1 MAETATTKTNIP
13 TELGELL
20 EAGAHFG
27 HQTRRWNPKM
37 AEYIFTARNG
47 VHVLDLTKTVRLL
60 KIATTFVQSITADG
74 GQVLFVGTKRQAKN
88 IIEASAREA
97 DMPYVSQRWLGGMLT
112 NLDTIKARINR
123 LKKLEDQVASGDFGD
138 LTKKEK
144 SDITDEIAHL
154 TRIFGG
160 IVKMDQLPKA
170 VFIVDMPREDIAIK
184 EARKLNIPI
193 IAMVD
198 TNADPDLVDYVIPS
212 NDDSIGAI
220 KLITGK
226 IAESAK
232 AGASEYGQKTKAN
245 EEE

>member
-1 MAETATTKTNIP
+1 MADTTTTKTNIP
-13 TELGELL
+13 TELKELL

-37 AEYIFTARNG
+37 SEYIFTARNG
-47 VHVLDLTKTVRLL
+47 VHVLDLTKTVDLL
-60 KIATTFVQSITADG
+60 EKATKFTKEIAADG
-74 GQVLFVGTKRQAKN
+74 EQILFVGTKRQAKN
-88 IIEASAREA
+88 IIEESARA
-97 DMPYVSQRWLGGMLT
+97 AGMPFVSQRWLGGMLT

-123 LKKLEDQVASGDFGD
+123 LKKLENQVASGDFGD

-144 SDITDEIAHL
+144 SDIVEEIAHL

-160 IVKMDQLPKA
+160 IVEMEKLPGA

-220 KLITGK
+220 KLIAIK
-226 IAESAK
+226 IAEAAK
-232 AGASEYGQKTKAN
+232 TGASEYAQKSKAK